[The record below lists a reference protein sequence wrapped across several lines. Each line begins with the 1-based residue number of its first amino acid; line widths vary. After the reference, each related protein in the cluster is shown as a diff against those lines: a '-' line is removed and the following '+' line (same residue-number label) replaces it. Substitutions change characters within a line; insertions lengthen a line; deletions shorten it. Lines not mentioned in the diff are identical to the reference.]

1 MARRGRPPA
10 RRGRGRPAPRPPIED
25 AFDPAAALDLG
36 NLSLPAEAPNVPLTR
51 VELRRRRDIFI
62 VAVFTPVLLL
72 TILAGG
78 LIVSAQVAPAPAVVR
93 ARLATPT
100 VLARP
105 TSAPVVIQ
113 PIDPTRLNA
122 GVVADAPPFE
132 WPEVEEWKFAPST
145 GRPGVQAE
153 YTPLIAATTLRRLVE
168 AVNVTMIRHA
178 NAEQAATAS
187 GELAKSYPLRSKS
200 VSVIGMPARI
210 GYIADDSGLGL
221 TTTHGIFRIHAEMT
235 VNSPPILPS
244 QRTELEDQLLHIGDH
259 LARRAEETISGA
271 RRTGME
277 ATLVHLRDH
286 GTRRLPFGG

>member
-1 MARRGRPPA
+1 LARRGRPPA
-10 RRGRGRPAPRPPIED
+10 GRGRGRPAPRPKIAD

-36 NLSLPAEAPNVPLTR
+36 NHSLPAEAPNVPLTR

-72 TILAGG
+72 AILAGG
-78 LIVSAQVAPAPAVVR
+78 LIVSAQVAPAPAVVG

-105 TSAPVVIQ
+105 TSAPIVIQ
-113 PIDPTRLNA
+113 PIDPTRLNS
-122 GVVADAPPFE
+122 GVVADAPPFD
-132 WPEVEEWKFAPST
+132 WPEIEEWKFAPST
-145 GRPGVQAE
+145 GRPGTQSE

-168 AVNVTMIRHA
+168 AVNVTVIRHT

-187 GELAKSYPLRSKS
+187 GELAKSYPLRLRN
-200 VSVIGMPARI
+200 VSVVGVPAMV
-210 GYIADDSGLGL
+210 GYIADDSGIGL
-221 TTTHGIFRIHAEMT
+221 TTTQGIFRIHAEMT

-244 QRTELEDQLLHIGDH
+244 QRTELESQLVHIGDH